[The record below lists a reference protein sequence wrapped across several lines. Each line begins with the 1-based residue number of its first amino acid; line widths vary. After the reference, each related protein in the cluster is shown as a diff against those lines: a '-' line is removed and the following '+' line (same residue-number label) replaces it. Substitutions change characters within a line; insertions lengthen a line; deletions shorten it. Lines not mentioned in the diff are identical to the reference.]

1 MATFLRV
8 IDRDGRGRVRHGAG
22 HLNIPDPA
30 AGYRWPERVESV
42 ESAWQDFRLTVDPLA
57 IDRRRDRRMVP
68 ARIRQSASQALRRPR
83 TLVQS
88 RGPCCSL
95 YRLDGSLDI
104 RRLINLVSDVHRQQ
118 GASPTS
124 LARLAQTSTLHDVC
138 KALPDRLLSCL
149 LMG

>member
-57 IDRRRDRRMVP
+57 IDRRRDRRMAP
-68 ARIRQSASQALRRPR
+68 ARIRPSASQALRRPR

-118 GASPTS
+118 IVLLLRRSPGLRKQAHSMMYVKPSPTDYYR
-124 LARLAQTSTLHDVC
+124 AC
-138 KALPDRLLSCL
+138 
-149 LMG
+149 